1 MAYPTTL
8 SFQQSNPQIG
18 LQPIAS
24 TSTTQNHPLGTIC
37 RASDYTYG
45 EGEFIYLK
53 GVASTAA
60 GDAVTYDPKGATVR
74 AVATSVGPIAIA
86 MSASVT
92 LLFGWYQISGAGVVN
107 SSGATTATVPGTSS
121 TAGQL
126 NNTGTAKQINGA
138 RFSTAQD
145 APGAGFTGIV
155 LDRPSCSLLG

>member
-8 SFQQSNPQIG
+8 AWKPTTPQIG
-18 LQPIAS
+18 TQPIAS
-24 TSTTQNHPLGTIC
+24 TSTTPNHSLGTIVQ
-37 RASDYTYG
+37 ASDVTYG
-45 EGEFIYLK
+45 AGEFIYLA

-60 GDAVTYDPKGATVR
+60 GDAVTYDPKGASVR

-86 MSASVT
+86 MSANVANQY
-92 LLFGWYQISGAGVVN
+92 GWYQISGAGVVN

-145 APGAGFTGIV
+145 APGTGFTGIV